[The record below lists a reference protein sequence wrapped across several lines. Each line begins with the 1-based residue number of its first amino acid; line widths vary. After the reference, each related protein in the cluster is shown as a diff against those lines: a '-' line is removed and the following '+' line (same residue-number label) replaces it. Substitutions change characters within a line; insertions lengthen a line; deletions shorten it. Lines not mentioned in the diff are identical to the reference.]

1 MFEYLRIELNN
12 RPIKVSD
19 VDVLNEFGAQGWE
32 LVAITVNRFCLPQA
46 QDAQRAQGQKRCPGH
61 SKFGLR

>member
-32 LVAITVNRFCLPQA
+32 LVAITVNRFAYL
-46 QDAQRAQGQKRCPGH
+46 KRKMPNGRKAK
-61 SKFGLR
+61 SAAPVTASLG